1 LLNATW
7 LVALVAA
14 VMLIGTFWPQAGLF
28 KLFYARLLKPA
39 GLLKPKVVEDDPAPH
54 LFAQGLGGVFLVLS
68 TLALWGGLA
77 VVGWK
82 IAATSAAGQAHI
94 NVGGPLPGRILSDF
108 VHPDGATVSLAGN
121 RMRVVEPEFAFR
133 LGADLPARAAPYT
146 AAEVLAAV
154 ATLHPAFEVPNSRFA
169 EFTRAGEAQLLAD
182 DACCGEFVFGAA
194 APAGWQRLDLAA
206 HRVRARVTDAAG
218 RERLAREG
226 EGRAALGDPRTA
238 LQWLANELSA
248 RGLALRAG
256 QTVSTGTCMVPLDV
270 QAGDEVHADY
280 GELGR
285 IHIRL
290 G

>member
-1 LLNATW
+1 MTTNPIDAATLLWHHRRTGTP
-7 LVALVAA
+7 LDDLPGALRPIDADAGHAIQAA
-14 VMLIGTFWPQAGLF
+14 WPAASGL
-28 KLFYARLLKPA
+28 P
-39 GLLKPKVVEDDPAPH
+39 
-54 LFAQGLGGVFLVLS
+54 
-68 TLALWGGLA
+68 

-108 VHPDGATVSLAGN
+108 VHSDGATVSLAGN

-133 LGADLPARAAPYT
+133 LGTDLPPRAAPYS

-154 ATLHPAFEVPNSRFA
+154 ASLHPAFEVPNSRFA
-169 EFTRAGEAQLLAD
+169 DFTRAGEAQLLAD

-206 HRVRARVTDAAG
+206 HRVQARVVDAAG
-218 RERLAREG
+218 RACYTRQG
-226 EGRAALGDPRTA
+226 EGRAALGDPRAA
-238 LQWLANELSA
+238 LLWLANELSA

-256 QTVSTGTCMVPLDV
+256 QMISTGTCMVPLEALPG
-270 QAGDEVHADY
+270 QAVDADY